1 MIFPSV
7 GDHGVH
13 VLGGDLQH
21 GGQTRGDDSDQA
33 ADPEYETAMR
43 YPACSFI
50 LVANFRPV
58 TAFASV
64 AGCSDVEKSALV
76 GNLTTC
82 EQVQPRLEGRDDA

>member
-1 MIFPSV
+1 V

-43 YPACSFI
+43 FPACSLI
-50 LVANFRPV
+50 LVSKFPTSDGFRIS
-58 TAFASV
+58 TWLF
-64 AGCSDVEKSALV
+64 
-76 GNLTTC
+76 
-82 EQVQPRLEGRDDA
+82 